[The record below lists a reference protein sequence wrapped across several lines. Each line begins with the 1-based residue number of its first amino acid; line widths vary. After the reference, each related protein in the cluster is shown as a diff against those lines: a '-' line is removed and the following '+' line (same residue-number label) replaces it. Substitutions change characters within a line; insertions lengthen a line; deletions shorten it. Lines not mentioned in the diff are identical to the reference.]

1 MRIHSWG
8 RQHDDLSSLSIIS
21 IFHSPFRKIKFIYSI
36 FPFFLHLFFHE
47 KETNKTNGEG
57 GIFMGFDSDTCQDA
71 VLDWIIHMARKQGQC
86 VGVSLAGQRLL
97 DQQANAGATQ

>member
-1 MRIHSWG
+1 MG
-8 RQHDDLSSLSIIS
+8 
-21 IFHSPFRKIKFIYSI
+21 K
-36 FPFFLHLFFHE
+36 
-47 KETNKTNGEG
+47 

-71 VLDWIIHMARKQGQC
+71 VLDWIIHMTRKQGQC